1 MPRRDNMNSRTINS
15 HNQRSK
21 DLEEPEELSPRSAYV
36 AKRERAEQ
44 AILQLVI
51 RLNFMQ
57 IQKMEASFREN
68 PSGRVNLTQFVRI
81 AWEAMP
87 QHTFSNGSLSQDD
100 ELKSKLVDLFRE
112 VDVDGDGLIEWND
125 FIRFV
130 VEKSTLFNQQDE
142 LQSIA
147 PYEHIQQQNESQH
160 RHRNMI
166 DRIVPI
172 PDQSLVAVTEQHSN
186 VVQIYNARSGSWY
199 ASFKTKAVPLS
210 LVYIEPQ
217 QSLLVACSDKTM
229 TSQHISWD
237 HVASI
242 YRFKERARW
251 PTPDT
256 LMCMCWADSQQRV
269 YSGNATGTIHS
280 WQLSDRPANFM
291 SPATSGG
298 HAGPTKATAK
308 QGGIVERPE
317 VKFALEGHKDIVMDL
332 LHMHALENIAS
343 ASLDTTVRVW
353 DTYTKEQT
361 ALLKDGHTKGVNALT
376 YNPEH
381 RFLISAGF
389 DHDAFV
395 WSPFMSNLLYRLKG
409 HRAALVG
416 CHAIQDTHELITA
429 DCQGFLKLWDLRTF
443 NCIHTFTTQQDTP
456 GNDMKGFQAF
466 THLKLP
472 AASKRTIAGGLSSD
486 ASGNIKTIIHRRRA
500 RATATD
506 ASVGLMLPEV
516 EDSRIIAATKKLI
529 FFDQKRFR
537 KDATTDVAPIRL
549 VLLNEVSLTILV
561 VVERTI
567 KTWDAIKGTL
577 KRTFSNVSRYELTAI
592 CLDNGRRKFFVGDMN
607 GRVACHNLQNGA
619 LLKRCASNFST
630 AVATMCYVSSAKHV
644 VAASSSGAINV
655 YDDTNFE
662 SCGIFRHWEDAHRSE
677 LRLMAHTFSM
687 PLAATAGEDP
697 SEGVRLWDTET
708 AKCESILKMPGDHA
722 ALCLGFVEE
731 LVLYVC
737 TSDGYVSFWHVR
749 NGDCLGSFANR
760 PPDGS
765 HYEYSD
771 APTFSMRPIL
781 RPPVAEAP
789 APAFD
794 SLPEGVRAEPT
805 PASAAAWENKSRL
818 LVLGDDFGNL
828 RSYDVRIANSKL
840 QSPLAAFRWSVEYAH
855 DEAVL
860 ALATAADPRCVLS
873 AGLDRCVRLWATDSG
888 AFRGILLHGLEPGAN
903 NPYWSLDVDVEARQ
917 AAEYAETERK
927 KHLIAAENEEEK
939 ATADQQYAHDERF
952 EKADACKRTDQPFE
966 DGLRSRVRSA
976 LVESKY
982 PTATGCQQPFNSSS
996 RSRGSLRQFLPRSP
1010 AGTNS
1015 FVCPSTTV
1023 HESGTTSR
1031 RLPRPLSTTRTV
1043 IHTSKSQPTLSV
1055 IPPLPSLDRL
1065 STDAQKSLDRLL
1077 ATIHHDS

>member
-1 MPRRDNMNSRTINS
+1 MNSRTLKS
-15 HNQRSK
+15 HSQRTK
-21 DLEEPEELSPRSAYV
+21 DAEEPGELSPRSAYV

-51 RLNFMQ
+51 HLNFMQ

-68 PSGRVNLTQFVRI
+68 PSCRVNLTQFVWI
-81 AWEAMP
+81 ARDAMS
-87 QHTFSNGSLSQDD
+87 QHTFSSGSMMYSDD
-100 ELKSKLVDLFRE
+100 DLERNLVELFRE
-112 VDVDGDGLIEWND
+112 VDVNGDGLIEWND

-147 PYEHIQQQNESQH
+147 PYEQIQQQNESHH

-172 PDQSLVAVTEQHSN
+172 PDQRLVAVTEQHSN

-210 LVYIEPQ
+210 LVYVEPQ

-256 LMCMCWADSQQRV
+256 LMCMCWAESQQRV

-280 WQLSDRPANFM
+280 WQLSDRPATFM
-291 SPATSGG
+291 SSAMSGSP
-298 HAGPTKATAK
+298 AGPTKATAK

-317 VKFALEGHKDIVMDL
+317 VMFALEGHEDIVMDL

-443 NCIHTFTTQQDTP
+443 NCIHTFTTQHDTP
-456 GNDMKGFQAF
+456 GNDLQGFQAF

-472 AASKRTIAGGLSSD
+472 AASKRTAAAGGSYD
-486 ASGNIKTIIHRRRA
+486 ASNNIKTIVQRRRA
-500 RATATD
+500 RAVATD

-516 EDSRIIAATKKLI
+516 DDSRIIVASKKLF
-529 FFDQKRFR
+529 FFDQKRVR

-561 VVERTI
+561 VVERSI
-567 KTWDAIKGTL
+567 KTWDAIRGTL

-592 CLDNGRRKFFVGDMN
+592 CLDSARRKFFVGDMN

-619 LLKRCASNFST
+619 LLKSCTSNFSS
-630 AVATMCYVSSAKHV
+630 AVAMICYASAAKRV

-655 YDDTNFE
+655 YDDTNFD
-662 SCGIFRHWEDAHRSE
+662 SCGVFRHWEDAHRSE
-677 LRLMAHTFSM
+677 LRLMAHASSM
-687 PLAATAGEDP
+687 PLAATAGDDP

-731 LVLYVC
+731 HVLYVC

-765 HYEYSD
+765 HYEYSE
-771 APTFSMRPIL
+771 APTISMRPTL

-805 PASAAAWENKSRL
+805 PASAAAWENKSRR

-828 RSYDVRIANSKL
+828 RSYDVHIVDSKL
-840 QSPLAAFRWSVEYAH
+840 QPPLAAFRWSVEYAH

-888 AFRGILLHGLEPGAN
+888 AFRGILLQGLEPGAT
-903 NPYWSLDVDVEARQ
+903 NPYWSLDLDVEARQ
-917 AAEYAETERK
+917 AAEYAEAERK
-927 KHLIAAENEEEK
+927 KHLIMTEND
-939 ATADQQYAHDERF
+939 AQQVTADQQSSRDERF
-952 EKADACKRTDQPFE
+952 EKADAANSVQQPFE
-966 DGLRSRVRSA
+966 DKVRSRVRSA
-976 LVESKY
+976 LVESAY
-982 PTATGCQQPFNSSS
+982 ATDTSGKQPYNSST
-996 RSRGSLRQFLPRSP
+996 RRRGAPRHILPKSP
-1010 AGTNS
+1010 VGTNS
-1015 FVCPSTTV
+1015 LLSPSNSV
-1023 HESGTTSR
+1023 HESGTATR

-1043 IHTSKSQPTLSV
+1043 IHASKSTPTLSV

-1065 STDAQKSLDRLL
+1065 STDAQKSLERLL
-1077 ATIHHDS
+1077 AAIHLDS